1 MPAWAGRA
9 KYARSMKAK
18 WSGWPWPRRSEAAG
32 RALMLTAMTALRQ
45 AGVELISL
53 GADSYADQ
61 PTIGLWPQ
69 LGFSL
74 RKAVIDYRGVITH

>member
-1 MPAWAGRA
+1 VHACLRRA
-9 KYARSMKAK
+9 NKGEVVWLAVAEAERG
-18 WSGWPWPRRSEAAG
+18 SGIG

-53 GADSYADQ
+53 GADSYANQ
-61 PTIGLWPQ
+61 PTIGLWSQ

-74 RKAVIDYRGVITH
+74 RKAVIDYRGVITSL